1 MSRST
6 LTNNVTSTLT
16 SPGFL
21 VGLGLGVV
29 GASLLYRLQLYV
41 VGGTTEDKKT
51 IEQLRSE
58 NTELKR
64 ELQMVDDTM
73 DRTLAVLTGR
83 ELTELEPRPW
93 TERTSY
99 DDFVAGTGQENA
111 NIP

>member
-29 GASLLYRLQLYV
+29 GTSLLYRLQLYV
-41 VGGTTEDKKT
+41 GGTTKDKTT

>member
-1 MSRST
+1 MSRSM
-6 LTNNVTSTLT
+6 LTNVTSTLT

-21 VGLGLGVV
+21 VGLGLGVA
-29 GASLLYRLQLYV
+29 GTSLLYRLH

>member
-1 MSRST
+1 MSRS
-6 LTNNVTSTLT
+6 NVTSTLT

-21 VGLGLGVV
+21 VGLGLGVA
-29 GASLLYRLQLYV
+29 GTSLLYRLQ

>member
-1 MSRST
+1 MSRSM
-6 LTNNVTSTLT
+6 LTKVTSTLT

-21 VGLGLGVV
+21 VGLGLGVA
-29 GASLLYRLQLYV
+29 GTSLLYRLQLYV
-41 VGGTTEDKKT
+41 GGATEDKKT

>member
-1 MSRST
+1 MCRSM
-6 LTNNVTSTLT
+6 LTKVTSTLT

-21 VGLGLGVV
+21 VGLGLGVA
-29 GASLLYRLQLYV
+29 GTSLLYRLQT

-83 ELTELEPRPW
+83 ELTEFEPRPW

>member
-1 MSRST
+1 M
-6 LTNNVTSTLT
+6 LTSVTSTLT

-21 VGLGLGVV
+21 VGLGLGVA
-29 GASLLYRLQLYV
+29 GTSLLYRLQT